1 VNRHYIEEMY
11 ELRYQREFGNMLA
24 LAWRLLRSER
34 GGGVITATYL
44 LMHLAGLAD
53 RRGWEWLADRI
64 RHWIPTARIEW
75 GVSALLRSSFRLVV
89 TEGGG
94 CGVDVDNEHDLDVAR
109 VKFADWRA
117 EQRERVAK
125 LYGPLPLPA
134 VAESI
139 AESRAESR
147 GQGEGRDS

>member
-1 VNRHYIEEMY
+1 
-11 ELRYQREFGNMLA
+11 
-24 LAWRLLRSER
+24 
-34 GGGVITATYL
+34 
-44 LMHLAGLAD
+44 MHLAGLAD